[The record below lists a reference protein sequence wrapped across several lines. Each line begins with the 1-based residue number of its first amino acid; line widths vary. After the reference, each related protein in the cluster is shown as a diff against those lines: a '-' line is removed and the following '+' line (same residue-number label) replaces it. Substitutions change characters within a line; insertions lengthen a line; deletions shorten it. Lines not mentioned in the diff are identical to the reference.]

1 MDNFDAH
8 KWFKKEYLGEGH
20 TEDKV
25 VAKGEGIEI
34 TQDQKKRLHNGEV
47 VRLSN
52 GSTLCFVKEGH
63 TEDKMERDQAIRRYD
78 QLSNDDKLKLAKIQA
93 MMDRERS
100 LREDDLNEDR
110 RRVVDYDNRDDRTT
124 ELFLDNGDSVEV
136 DVIELYDNLKENN
149 PEDLDEIAF
158 GAAGTDKRTGQVVGE
173 IIELIRSTGVDVY
186 EVMEELGQEFG
197 MDVRPQFMNTL
208 LENRIEGLLR
218 EKLCKKGQAYRKRRM
233 AAGEKSSAYLSGRAV
248 KVCKGQ
254 MSGKKKKKTNE
265 IEDRISESLRD
276 WFKKED
282 WVRIDTQGN
291 IVANVVR

>member
-34 TQDQKKRLHNGEV
+34 TQDQMKRLHNGEV

-52 GSTLCFVKEGH
+52 GSTLSFVKEGH
-63 TEDKMERDQAIRRYD
+63 TKDKTERDQAIRRYD

-100 LREDDLNEDR
+100 LREDDL
-110 RRVVDYDNRDDRTT
+110 
-124 ELFLDNGDSVEV
+124 
-136 DVIELYDNLKENN
+136 
-149 PEDLDEIAF
+149 DEIAF

-173 IIELIRSTGVDVY
+173 IIELIRSTGVDAY

-197 MDVRPQFMNTL
+197 INF
-208 LENRIEGLLR
+208 EF
-218 EKLCKKGQAYRKRRM
+218 
-233 AAGEKSSAYLSGRAV
+233 GR
-248 KVCKGQ
+248 G
-254 MSGKKKKKTNE
+254 
-265 IEDRISESLRD
+265 
-276 WFKKED
+276 
-282 WVRIDTQGN
+282 
-291 IVANVVR
+291 

>member
-20 TEDKV
+20 TEDK
-25 VAKGEGIEI
+25 
-34 TQDQKKRLHNGEV
+34 T
-47 VRLSN
+47 
-52 GSTLCFVKEGH
+52 
-63 TEDKMERDQAIRRYD
+63 ERDQFIRRYD

-93 MMDRERS
+93 MMDREKKDQSKSSSLIGRMGDRS

-149 PEDLDEIAF
+149 PDDIDEIAF

-173 IIELIRSTGVDVY
+173 IIELIRSTGVDAY

-197 MDVRPQFMNTL
+197 INF
-208 LENRIEGLLR
+208 EF
-218 EKLCKKGQAYRKRRM
+218 
-233 AAGEKSSAYLSGRAV
+233 GR
-248 KVCKGQ
+248 G
-254 MSGKKKKKTNE
+254 
-265 IEDRISESLRD
+265 
-276 WFKKED
+276 
-282 WVRIDTQGN
+282 
-291 IVANVVR
+291 

>member
-34 TQDQKKRLHNGEV
+34 TQDQMKRLHNGEV

-52 GSTLCFVKEGH
+52 GSTLSFVKEGH

-78 QLSNDDKLKLAKIQA
+78 QLSNDDKLKLAKIQD

-173 IIELIRSTGVDVY
+173 IIELIRSTGVDAY

-197 MDVRPQFMNTL
+197 INF
-208 LENRIEGLLR
+208 EF
-218 EKLCKKGQAYRKRRM
+218 
-233 AAGEKSSAYLSGRAV
+233 GR
-248 KVCKGQ
+248 G
-254 MSGKKKKKTNE
+254 
-265 IEDRISESLRD
+265 
-276 WFKKED
+276 
-282 WVRIDTQGN
+282 
-291 IVANVVR
+291 

>member
-34 TQDQKKRLHNGEV
+34 TQDQMKRLHNGEV

-52 GSTLCFVKEGH
+52 GSTLSFVKEGH
-63 TEDKMERDQAIRRYD
+63 TEDKTERDQFIRRYD

-100 LREDDLNEDR
+100 
-110 RRVVDYDNRDDRTT
+110 
-124 ELFLDNGDSVEV
+124 
-136 DVIELYDNLKENN
+136 LKENN

-173 IIELIRSTGVDVY
+173 IIELIRSTGVDAY

-197 MDVRPQFMNTL
+197 INF
-208 LENRIEGLLR
+208 EF
-218 EKLCKKGQAYRKRRM
+218 
-233 AAGEKSSAYLSGRAV
+233 GR
-248 KVCKGQ
+248 G
-254 MSGKKKKKTNE
+254 
-265 IEDRISESLRD
+265 
-276 WFKKED
+276 
-282 WVRIDTQGN
+282 
-291 IVANVVR
+291 